1 MVDVLV
7 EWGNNMTERAS
18 VFGSFMEKTPLRLR
32 PKQKKEKV
40 LQTCEDNTLR
50 EEQTAKS

>member
-1 MVDVLV
+1 
-7 EWGNNMTERAS
+7 
-18 VFGSFMEKTPLRLR
+18 MEETPLRLR

-50 EEQTAKS
+50 EEQTAKSWAQGDKNFGLDVKTRSDQET